1 MNRRRR
7 LYHAGGLELD
17 AFAAEVLEHPGAA
30 SEEHGHEVEPD
41 LIHQPRF
48 DELPADVG
56 AAHHGDVLVPGGRLC
71 LFERAFDAVRY
82 EGVTLPSGR
91 ASGASWVRTNTRVGG
106 CRPSAPHH
114 GSESS

>member
-41 LIHQPRF
+41 LIHQSRL

-56 AAHHGDVLVPGGRLC
+56 PPITATFLSPAADFACSSALSMPSVTKV
-71 LFERAFDAVRY
+71 Y
-82 EGVTLPSGR
+82 TLPSGTS
-91 ASGASWVRTNTRVGG
+91 SGVSWVRTNTRVGG
-106 CRPSAPHH
+106 CGPSAPHH